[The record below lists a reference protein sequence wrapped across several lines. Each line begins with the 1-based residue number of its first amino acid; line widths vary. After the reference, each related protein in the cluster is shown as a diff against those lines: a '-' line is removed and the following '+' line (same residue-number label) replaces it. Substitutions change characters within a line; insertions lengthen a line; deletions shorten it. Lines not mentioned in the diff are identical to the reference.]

1 MCDGAVRAVIV
12 PSFALNLVLLKQF
25 NIQTNGV
32 HKQVDRSQPGR
43 CHGARKGLCVGNS
56 VENTILDSKNQAL
69 LLLRVGTDTH
79 GSKKLPDDNILS
91 GVDAAR
97 EDMMQSRLQDVEEE
111 VEGLLPMSVLVDVFN
126 LDLDVLT
133 IRPKAEGCLHRL
145 A

>member
-12 PSFALNLVLLKQF
+12 PSFALNIVLLKQF

-32 HKQVDRSQPGR
+32 HKQVNRSQPGR
-43 CHGARKGLCVGNS
+43 CHGAWKGLRVGNS

-97 EDMMQSRLQDVEEE
+97 EDMMQGRLQDVEEE
-111 VEGLLPMSVLVDVFN
+111 IEGLLPMSVLVDVIIF
-126 LDLDVLT
+126 DLDVLT
-133 IRPKAEGCLHRL
+133 IRPKAEGCRHRL